1 MSAGTTL
8 QAAVQRYL
16 KERRQL
22 GFALTAPATELMR
35 FARFA
40 DARGHEGPLTRELQ
54 LEWARQHVRR
64 TTTVTAARRIEIL
77 RPFVA
82 YYRQFEVDTEV
93 LPTHALGRGHR
104 RLTPH
109 IYTEEEIL
117 QLLRHAERLAPV
129 GGLRPMMYRTLFGLL
144 AAVGLRLSEALKLCV
159 GDVDLNDA
167 TITVRQTKFHKSRCL
182 PIHAS
187 VVQALTR
194 YRRMRDRHADA
205 ASGAPFFVS
214 GTGGF
219 LRRDTVEKV
228 FQRMRSELG
237 WRARGDHAH
246 PRLHDMRHTMV
257 VRRVQLWHEARVSVE
272 HAMFWLCTYLGHAKI
287 TDTYWYLTGVPELMD
302 IVGAQFER
310 FALVGG
316 GDE

>member
-1 MSAGTTL
+1 MNAATTL

-40 DARGHEGPLTRELQ
+40 DARGHKGPLTRELQ
-54 LEWARQHVRR
+54 LEWARQHVRS
-64 TTTVTAARRIEIL
+64 TSTVTAARRIEIL
-77 RPFVA
+77 RPFAA
-82 YYRQFEVDTEV
+82 YYRQFEVNTEV
-93 LPTHALGRGHR
+93 LPTHALGRAHR

-109 IYTEEEIL
+109 IYTDEEIL
-117 QLLRHAERLAPV
+117 QLLQHADRLTPL
-129 GGLRPMMYRTLFGLL
+129 GGLRPLMYRTLFGLL
-144 AAVGLRLSEALKLCV
+144 AAVGLRLSEALKLQL
-159 GDVDLNDA
+159 GDVDLDAA
-167 TITVRQTKFHKSRCL
+167 TITVRQSKFRKSRCL

-187 VVQALTR
+187 VVRALAE
-194 YRRMRDRHADA
+194 YRRMRDRHADHDPV
-205 ASGAPFFVS
+205 APFFIS
-214 GTGGF
+214 RTGDF
-219 LRRDTVEKV
+219 LPRYTVANV
-228 FQRMRSELG
+228 FKRMRCRLG
-237 WRARGDHAH
+237 WRARGDHAN
-246 PRLHDMRHTMV
+246 PRIHDLRHTMA
-257 VRRVQLWHEARVSVE
+257 VRRVQLWHETGVSVD

-310 FALVGG
+310 VALGGG

>member
-1 MSAGTTL
+1 MNAGTTL

-40 DARGHEGPLTRELQ
+40 DARAHKGPLTRELQ
-54 LEWARQHVRR
+54 LEWARQHVRS
-64 TTTVTAARRIEIL
+64 TSTVTAARRIEIL

-82 YYRQFEVDTEV
+82 YYRQFEVNTEV

-117 QLLRHAERLAPV
+117 QLLRQADSLTPI
-129 GGLRPMMYRTLFGLL
+129 GGLRPLMYRTLFGLI
-144 AAVGLRLSEALKLCV
+144 AAVGLRLSEALKLRV
-159 GDVDLNDA
+159 GDVDLGA
-167 TITVRQTKFHKSRCL
+167 ARITVRQTKFKKSRCL

-187 VVQALTR
+187 VVRALTE
-194 YRRMRDRHADA
+194 YLRMRDRRSDADPA
-205 ASGAPFFVS
+205 APFFVS
-214 GTGGF
+214 RAGGF
-219 LRRDTVEKV
+219 LPKRTVENV
-228 FQRMRSELG
+228 FERMRPQLQ
-237 WRARGDHAH
+237 WRARGDYAH
-246 PRLHDMRHTMV
+246 PRIQDLRHAMA
-257 VRRVQLWHEARVSVE
+257 VRRVQLWHQSGVPVDQ
-272 HAMFWLCTYLGHAKI
+272 AMFWLCTYLGHVKI

-310 FALVGG
+310 FALGG
-316 GDE
+316 GGNE

>member
-1 MSAGTTL
+1 MNAGTTV

-22 GFALTAPATELMR
+22 GFQLTAPATELLR

-40 DARGHEGPLTRELQ
+40 DARGHAGPLTRDLQ
-54 LEWARQHVRR
+54 LEWARQHVR
-64 TTTVTAARRIEIL
+64 TSSAVTAARRIEIL
-77 RPFVA
+77 RPFAA

-93 LPTHALGRGHR
+93 LPTNALGRGHR

-109 IYTEEEIL
+109 IYTNEEVL
-117 QLLRHAERLAPV
+117 QLLRHTDRLGPV
-129 GGLRPMMYRTLFGLL
+129 GSLRPLTYRTLFGLL
-144 AAVGLRLSEALKLCV
+144 AALGLRLSEALNLCV
-159 GDVDLNDA
+159 GDVDLEA
-167 TITVRQTKFHKSRCL
+167 STITVRKTKFRKTRCL

-187 VVQALTR
+187 VVRALAQ
-194 YRRMRDRHADA
+194 YRHMRDTHAD
-205 ASGAPFFVS
+205 SDPSAPFLVS
-214 GTGGF
+214 DTGGF
-219 LRRDTVEKV
+219 LPKRTVENV
-228 FQRMRSELG
+228 FERMRPRLH
-237 WRARGDHAH
+237 WKARGDHAN
-246 PRLHDMRHTMV
+246 PRLHDLRHTMV
-257 VRRVQLWHEARVSVE
+257 VRRVQLWHEGGISVD

-310 FALVGG
+310 FALAGG

>member
-8 QAAVQRYL
+8 RAAVQHYL

-22 GFALTAPATELMR
+22 GFELTAPATELMR

-40 DARGHEGPLTRELQ
+40 DARGHKGPLTRELQ

-64 TTTVTAARRIEIL
+64 TSTVTAARRIEIL

-109 IYTEEEIL
+109 IYTDEEIL
-117 QLLRHAERLAPV
+117 QLLQHAAGLAPV

-144 AAVGLRLSEALKLCV
+144 AAVGLRLSEALKLRV
-159 GDVDLNDA
+159 GDVDLEA
-167 TITVRQTKFHKSRCL
+167 ETITVRQTKFHKSRCL
-182 PIHAS
+182 PIHVS
-187 VVQALTR
+187 VARALTE
-194 YRRMRDRHADA
+194 YRRVRDGHADTDP
-205 ASGAPFFVS
+205 GAPFFVS
-214 GTGGF
+214 RSGSFLPKGTV
-219 LRRDTVEKV
+219 RSV
-228 FQRMRSELG
+228 FKRMRSQLK
-237 WRARGDHAH
+237 WQARGDHAS
-246 PRLHDMRHTMV
+246 PRLHDLRHTMA
-257 VRRVQLWHEARVSVE
+257 VRRVQLWHERGVPVD

-302 IVGAQFER
+302 IVGAKFER
-310 FALVGG
+310 FALAGG
-316 GDE
+316 GNE

>member
-1 MSAGTTL
+1 MNAGTTL

-22 GFALTAPATELMR
+22 GFQLKAPATELMR

-40 DARGHEGPLTRELQ
+40 DARGHKGPLTRDLQ
-54 LEWARQHVRR
+54 LEWARLHVRR
-64 TTTVTAARRIEIL
+64 SSAVTAARRIEIL
-77 RPFVA
+77 RPFAA

-93 LPTHALGRGHR
+93 LPTNALGRGHR

-109 IYTEEEIL
+109 IYTDEEIL
-117 QLLRHAERLAPV
+117 QLLRHTDRLGPV
-129 GGLRPMMYRTLFGLL
+129 GSLRPLTYRTLFGLL
-144 AAVGLRLSEALKLCV
+144 AAVGLRLSEALNLCV
-159 GDVDLNDA
+159 GDVDLEAA
-167 TITVRQTKFHKSRCL
+167 TITVRKTKFRKTRCL

-187 VVQALTR
+187 VVRALAQ
-194 YRRMRDRHADA
+194 YRRMRDTHAGADP
-205 ASGAPFFVS
+205 SAPFFVS

-219 LRRDTVEKV
+219 LPKRTVENV
-228 FQRMRSELG
+228 FERLRPRLHWQ
-237 WRARGDHAH
+237 ARGDHAN
-246 PRLHDMRHTMV
+246 PRLHDLRHTMV
-257 VRRVQLWHEARVSVE
+257 VRRVQLWHERGVSVD

-287 TDTYWYLTGVPELMD
+287 TDTYWYLTGVPELMV

-310 FALVGG
+310 FALAGG